1 MAAIPHLDMA
11 GAGSPA
17 GLRRFAAGMAAA
29 YRDVGFA
36 YVAGHGI
43 PEGVVG
49 ALFDASRRFHALP
62 QAAKD
67 AVAIDRHHRGYIAS
81 GTATDRASSV
91 EAATRPNLSESF
103 IKLSDP
109 PPRRSGTVWPL
120 DGPNR
125 WPDLPGFRE
134 VVAAFEAAAEPVARR
149 LVQAMA
155 VGLGAD
161 PARLLALFD
170 PPTVWLRLLRYPP
183 RPADAPAGQYGSAPH
198 TDFGCLTLLAQDDAG
213 GLEVRA
219 ADGAWIAAPPVEGA
233 LLVNTGDLVP
243 VWSGGRW
250 RSTPH
255 RVVNPR
261 ARDRYS
267 IAYFYD
273 PGLDAV
279 IAPLDG
285 GARIASDS
293 ASFRFGDHVMAQLDA
308 TYAYRRDGAAEHSVR
323 SGTGP
328 GKAPASPAG

>member
-11 GAGSPA
+11 GAGSQA

-49 ALFDASRRFHALP
+49 ALFDASRRFHAQP
-62 QAAKD
+62 RAAKH
-67 AVAIDRHHRGYIAS
+67 AIAIDRHHRGYIAS

-103 IKLSDP
+103 IKLTDP
-109 PPRRSGTVWPL
+109 PPGRDAWPL

-134 VVAAFEAAAEPVARR
+134 AVAAFEAAAEPVARR

-170 PPTVWLRLLRYPP
+170 PPTAWLRLLRYPP

-213 GLEVRA
+213 GLEVRT
-219 ADGAWIAAPPVEGA
+219 ADGAWIAAPPVHGA

-261 ARDRYS
+261 AGERYS

-273 PGLDAV
+273 PGPDAV

-285 GARIASDS
+285 AAEPTP
-293 ASFRFGDHVMAQLDA
+293 FRFGDRVMAQLDA
-308 TYAYRRDGAAEHSVR
+308 TYAYRQTGAAETPVP

-328 GKAPASPAG
+328 GQAPASPG